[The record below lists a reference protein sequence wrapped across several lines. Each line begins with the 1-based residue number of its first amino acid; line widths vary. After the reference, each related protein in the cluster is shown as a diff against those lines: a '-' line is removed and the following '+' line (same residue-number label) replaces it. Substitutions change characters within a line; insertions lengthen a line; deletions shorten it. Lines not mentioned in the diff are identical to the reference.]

1 MAVSAATAA
10 KMVVLLFMVD
20 RGLGFQAFRPGE
32 PWLDTEGHVID
43 AHGGGMLED
52 VLEDGTSKFF
62 WYGSKRNHF
71 KCCHDGGVNLYS
83 STDLYEWSFEGT
95 ILRAFNGSTTGNGLD
110 LERPKVIR
118 CAATGKYVMW
128 VRGTGE
134 GNTPQLLAV
143 ATSDKP
149 TGPFKFE
156 GNTTDPFHTV
166 YPGNPNLPDGYQYA
180 DATLFED
187 PRLRGR
193 DHYVYWRTRVNPQQT
208 GFRALKLTDD
218 CTGIRPESDSQLFQT
233 PNREAPAAFFYD
245 EYNGS
250 APYYLWTSGTDG
262 WRPCTMHLYTAASP
276 LGDFNRSGLNNSQ
289 GWLIGWQPTP
299 IPPPEA
305 PGNRKTDG
313 QPGEWA
319 FGSQSTYIL
328 RNPRYIKGS
337 RLPQFIYMADRW
349 TPSLDEKGLFGT
361 YVWLPLFIDPK
372 NSSRVRVVWHDAWRL
387 DNVTSPFIS
396 SSLYGA
402 SVSSL

>member
-1 MAVSAATAA
+1 MKATRRNCSPSRRA
-10 KMVVLLFMVD
+10 
-20 RGLGFQAFRPGE
+20 
-32 PWLDTEGHVID
+32 
-43 AHGGGMLED
+43 
-52 VLEDGTSKFF
+52 TSPPVH
-62 WYGSKRNHF
+62 S
-71 KCCHDGGVNLYS
+71 NL
-83 STDLYEWSFEGT
+83 
-95 ILRAFNGSTTGNGLD
+95 
-110 LERPKVIR
+110 KVIR
-118 CAATGKYVMW
+118 LIRSTRC
-128 VRGTGE
+128 
-134 GNTPQLLAV
+134 TPQSQPARRLSV
-143 ATSDKP
+143 RRR
-149 TGPFKFE
+149 
-156 GNTTDPFHTV
+156 
-166 YPGNPNLPDGYQYA
+166 
-180 DATLFED
+180 DALED

-193 DHYVYWRTRVNPQQT
+193 DHYAYWRTRVNPQQT

-276 LGDFNRSGLNNSQ
+276 LGDFNRSGLNDSQ

-328 RNPRYIKGS
+328 RNPRYISS

-396 SSLYGA
+396 SSLYG
-402 SVSSL
+402 VGE